1 MLEREE
7 FGGFLTRQRLI
18 LLELMMLSSVV
29 PVETLG
35 NGCRGLWWLEL
46 EVRESSVVRIWKLV
60 VAGGMECGCER
71 KS

>member
-1 MLEREE
+1 
-7 FGGFLTRQRLI
+7 
-18 LLELMMLSSVV
+18 MLSNVV

-71 KS
+71 ES